1 MHAIDEVL
9 RATHHPFEL
18 RPMLWRFDQFSHA
31 AWREHALCDAT
42 QADIVVIASTSSGA
56 LPETIDQWIGTL
68 ITRKRGSRLTLV
80 AILGE
85 QDTWTISIEEPAAA
99 SASPPL
105 RAEGSDLTHRDA
117 RAA

>member
-18 RPMLWRFDQFSHA
+18 RPMLWRFDQFA
-31 AWREHALCDAT
+31 QATWREHALCDAAK
-42 QADIVVIASTSSGA
+42 ADIVVIASTSNGA
-56 LPETIDQWIGTL
+56 LPEPIDQWIGTL

-85 QDTWTISIEEPAAA
+85 HDTWTISIEEPAVA
-99 SASPPL
+99 SASPPSV
-105 RAEGSDLTHRDA
+105 AEAHELGNGNA